1 MTGGCGT
8 SVYIM
13 SGGCGTSVYIM
24 SGGCGTSVYDTPG
37 VWVHS
42 VYAMPCGC
50 GYSIAISGRCG
61 LYLHYFLLIVTLQN
75 VATLHVYMCSTS
87 Q

>member
-1 MTGGCGT
+1 MVPVFTSCQVGVVPVFTSCQVGVVPVFMIHLVCGG
-8 SVYIM
+8 
-13 SGGCGTSVYIM
+13 
-24 SGGCGTSVYDTPG
+24 
-37 VWVHS
+37 HS
-42 VYAMPCGC
+42 VYAMPRGC